1 MRWDCATIYLKEMS
15 EEFFLRIIGVDIG
28 GTALKWGI
36 SDGGNFI
43 ERGTCESF
51 ASLGAS
57 KLIDNLLSLLDGM
70 VFDAIGV
77 STAGIVA
84 PDGSIKYANENIP
97 GYTGTRLREILTER
111 YNVPCEV
118 LNDISAAAYSE
129 IDNYSDFYYLALG
142 TGVGGIHV
150 KDGEVMRGSSG
161 IAGQIGYLP
170 SKKLGT
176 IDFDAS
182 TRGLNLSHAG
192 GAKELFSLTKA
203 GNSEAEEKI
212 LTWCDELCHV
222 IAHIVGFINPPVI
235 VIGGGISGQGEALI
249 KMIERRLDALPIPY
263 RDTFE
268 IKTAEGANY
277 AAVSGIIKYLMNK
290 RSLN

>member
-1 MRWDCATIYLKEMS
+1 M
-15 EEFFLRIIGVDIG
+15 RIIGVDIG

-36 SDGGNFI
+36 SDGEALI
-43 ERGTCESF
+43 ESGTSESY

-57 KLIDNLLSLLDGM
+57 NLMENLLRLLDGQR
-70 VFDAIGV
+70 FDSVGI
-77 STAGIVA
+77 STAGIVS

-97 GYTGTRLREILTER
+97 GYTGTRLKEIITER

-150 KDGEVMRGSSG
+150 KDGEVMRGASG
-161 IAGQIGYLP
+161 IAGQIGYLT
-170 SKKLGT
+170 SKKQGT

-182 TRGLNLSHAG
+182 TRGLNLSHPG
-192 GAKELFSLTKA
+192 GAKELFSLAKA
-203 GNSEAEEKI
+203 GDFEAEEKI
-212 LTWCDELCHV
+212 LAWCDELVHV

-235 VIGGGISGQGEALI
+235 VIGGGISEQGEALV

-263 RDTFE
+263 RNTFE
-268 IKTAEGANY
+268 IKTAEGTNY
-277 AAVSGIIKYLMNK
+277 AAVSGIIKYLMK
-290 RSLN
+290 KGV